1 MMLEA
6 AANSAEDARIQRVTS
21 AQWHEDL
28 VVLAHEIVGRHRNP
42 FHHVSKATFDE
53 AVATLDRRI
62 PTLRGYQVVVGL
74 QGILATIGD
83 GHTRLETSRIY
94 RQFPLEVAWFGHELR
109 VIRTISAHERML
121 GTRIVGIGESDLEVV
136 LERLGRLIPQAENEW
151 FALHNSARQIVR
163 AEPLAA
169 LGIVTEPGTAVFS
182 CEADDSARFV
192 RELESAP
199 HDARQDWVEL
209 WPQPPLHVH
218 RPDAP
223 LWSTFLPDKRTVYA
237 SFRRYDDLSDNSRM
251 LWESVD
257 NNPVDRLVID
267 MRHNGGG
274 NYIHGREYLVYEAQR
289 RPSVNRTGRLFI
301 ITGQATFSA
310 AMTNATDFRRE
321 TEALLVG
328 EPPGARPNGYQELS
342 RFTLP
347 NSKLEASCS
356 MLRYRFQDE
365 DAAPFV
371 MPDKWID
378 PDWSSYKAGQDA
390 VMEWI
395 LQTPRPDS

>member
-1 MMLEA
+1 MLHA
-6 AANSAEDARIQRVTS
+6 GPDSAEEAPIQRVTA
-21 AQWHEDL
+21 AQWHDDL
-28 VVLAHEIVGRHRNP
+28 SFLAHEIVSRHRNP

-53 AVATLDRRI
+53 AVAALSRRI
-62 PTLRGYQVVVGL
+62 PTLRDHEVVVGL
-74 QGILATIGD
+74 QAIAATIGD

-109 VIRTISAHERML
+109 VIRTIGAHERML
-121 GTRIVGIGESDLEVV
+121 GSRIVGIGESDLAVV
-136 LERLGRLIPQAENEW
+136 LERLSRLIAQAENDW
-151 FALHNSARQIVR
+151 FVLHNSARQIVR

-169 LGIVTEPGTAVFS
+169 LGIVTTP
-182 CEADDSARFV
+182 
-192 RELESAP
+192 AP
-199 HDARQDWVEL
+199 HCFRARQTMARVSRSSSNPCHTTLAWSGWTCGL
-209 WPQPPLHVH
+209 SSPCSLR
-218 RPDAP
+218 RPDTP
-223 LWSTFLPDKRTVYA
+223 LWSTFLADKRTMYA
-237 SFRRYDDLSDNSRM
+237 SFRRYDDLGDNAQK
-251 LWESVD
+251 LWENVD

-301 ITGQATFSA
+301 VTGRATFSA

-356 MLRYRFQDE
+356 VLRYRFQDE
-365 DAAPFV
+365 DAPFV
-371 MPDKWID
+371 KPDKRID
-378 PDWSSYKAGQDA
+378 PDWSSYKAGRDQ

-395 LQTPRPDS
+395 LQTPAADF